1 MIVCGIVQSPKNN
14 DDRLIV
20 HQIAGAPQDPNSII
34 NAQILLTANGK
45 HISSNGING
54 WRGKRRLRNE
64 FYLQIVTKSK
74 DDLGRPI
81 ILGIYLKKEEKES
94 AAISHEIAQKLLNEF
109 SLELD
114 ESSVENLFSFIK
126 CNFTGNILDRFSSCS
141 AGMICAMVVLLVTI
155 FTILLTC
162 VNWR

>member
-1 MIVCGIVQSPKNN
+1 MIICGIVQSPRNN

-34 NAQILLTANGK
+34 NAQILLTAKGK
-45 HISSNGING
+45 HTSANGING
-54 WRGKRRLRNE
+54 WRGKERLRNE
-64 FYLQIVTKSK
+64 FYLQIVTKST

-81 ILGIYLKKEEKES
+81 ILGIYLKKEGKES
-94 AAISHEIAQKLLNEF
+94 TAISHETAQKLLNEF

-114 ESSVENLFSFIK
+114 EFSVENFISFIA
-126 CNFTGNILDRFSSCS
+126 CNFPGNILQRFSSCS
-141 AGMICAMVVLLVTI
+141 GMICAMVVLLVTI
-155 FTILLTC
+155 FTVLLTC

>member
-45 HISSNGING
+45 HISANGING

-64 FYLQIVTKSK
+64 FYLQIVTKST

-81 ILGIYLKKEEKES
+81 ILGIYLKKEGKES
-94 AAISHEIAQKLLNEF
+94 AVISHEIAQKLLNEF

-114 ESSVENLFSFIK
+114 EFSVENLVSFIV
-126 CNFTGNILDRFSSCS
+126 CNFPGNILHRFTSCS
-141 AGMICAMVVLLVTI
+141 GMICAMVVLLVTI